1 MILSFGSRD
10 TRKIWEGEWATRF
23 SGELQQVIR
32 RKLRMLNRSQ
42 NMRDLMTPPSNRLEK
57 LKGTLYNDKVI
68 PVINPNVFFVKID
81 DEKGENL
88 KISSNSF

>member
-23 SGELQQVIR
+23 SGELQEVIR

-57 LKGTLYNDKVI
+57 LKGTLRNYHSIRV
-68 PVINPNVFFVKID
+68 
-81 DEKGENL
+81 
-88 KISSNSF
+88 NSQWRIIFIWESGDASEVEVVDYH